1 MQLAFDFGRSRAR
14 RKLAK
19 IAGEP
24 AGEPGSGAPE
34 ALEARIQ
41 RALSVPIRLIITDNR
56 RTMISTKRRGQR
68 LEVRLH
74 HMFLDA
80 PETILEE
87 LLCYLAE
94 GDARSS
100 AVVGRYIEENR
111 HRVKRRRVA
120 LRTAGE
126 HHDLGAIFDSVVDA
140 HFPDGVDEA
149 RITWGKMPPRR
160 RGRRSI
166 RLGTYTHELSLVRIH
181 PALDQ
186 ASVPLYFVE
195 FVVFHELLHHVVPAR
210 RMGTRIDYHP
220 PEFRAR
226 ERAHPDYE
234 RAVRWETENLDL
246 LLSFRAG
253 RISPRRRIP

>member
-14 RKLAK
+14 RPRDVQL
-19 IAGEP
+19 
-24 AGEPGSGAPE
+24 EPGARTPA
-34 ALEARIQ
+34 ALEARIR
-41 RALSVPIRLIITDNR
+41 RALSVPIDLVVTDNR
-56 RTMISTKRRGQR
+56 RTMISTRRRGQR

-80 PETILEE
+80 PEQVLEE

-100 AVVGRYIEENR
+100 SIVGRYIEENR

-120 LRTAGE
+120 LRTTGD
-126 HHDLGAIFDSVVDA
+126 HHDLSDVFDVVVSA
-140 HFPDGVDEA
+140 HFPEGVGGA

-160 RGRRSI
+160 RGRRTI
-166 RLGTYTHELSLVRIH
+166 RLGTYTHELQLVRIH

-186 ASVPLYFVE
+186 VSVPRFFVE

-210 RMGTRIDYHP
+210 RLGTRIDYHP

-234 RAVRWETENLDL
+234 RAVRWEAENIDT
-246 LLSFRAG
+246 LLSFRA
-253 RISPRRRIP
+253 RARAAQR

>member
-14 RKLAK
+14 RKRDSEHPTE
-19 IAGEP
+19 AG
-24 AGEPGSGAPE
+24 ARTAE
-34 ALEARIQ
+34 ALEARIH
-41 RALSVPIRLIITDNR
+41 RALSVPIRLVVTDNR
-56 RTMISTKRRGQR
+56 RTMISTRRRGQR

-80 PETILEE
+80 PEQILEE

-100 AVVGRYIEENR
+100 GVIGRYIEANR

-120 LRTAGE
+120 LRTEGE
-126 HHDLGAIFDSVVDA
+126 HHDLTAIFEQVVAA
-140 HFPDGVDEA
+140 HFPDGVGEA

-186 ASVPLYFVE
+186 ATVPRFFVE

-210 RMGTRIDYHP
+210 RTGTRIDYHP
-220 PEFRAR
+220 PEFRTR

-234 RAVRWETENLDL
+234 RAVRWEAENIDA

-253 RISPRRRIP
+253 RAIKTARRAP